1 MTAVLLAAVLVPL
14 MGAVL
19 ALAVPAPDRP
29 RRPRPSRRPEPAPE
43 AAGPGDDAGVPSG
56 TDTAAAAAPPDPA
69 AVEQAA
75 ATSRITVRAAALAA
89 AGLWVVVTLVG
100 HVVAGPFT
108 AAGPVG
114 PAGVGA
120 ALLLASVRHPVRRR
134 SAVAGA
140 VALTLLTGGLALVA
154 GTGSL
159 LLAAALLVAGATM
172 IAVTSRG
179 DGEGLAGGLAL
190 AGMAVVAGGLIRLS
204 ATQPESA
211 FLTAPGTGGVLLPAE
226 LPGQATAALLAV
238 GAVVAAVAGALRART
253 VAAPLLA
260 VGLAVGIPAV
270 AALGPEGDAVAVLLG
285 LAAVAVAGAWAARLS
300 DGLRPLVVALALLAL
315 AAAAA
320 DTAVPAGLPSG
331 GLPAAWLLAASA
343 VVTAVALTPLAALS
357 AVPGAAALTT
367 TLVAD
372 PQPVRLTLVALVV
385 VTATLAAVAL
395 ARGRDDAWGRAGPA
409 GAHDHDDGPLL
420 AGLPAVAVGTW
431 LVVAPGTWAWAGAP
445 TLDGWSE
452 SLAVALAGGLG
463 AVVASAAAG
472 RVAIPGT
479 PRLVGP
485 DPEMA

>member
-1 MTAVLLAAVLVPL
+1 MDDEAGVSSESDTT
-14 MGAVL
+14 
-19 ALAVPAPDRP
+19 
-29 RRPRPSRRPEPAPE
+29 
-43 AAGPGDDAGVPSG
+43 AAG
-56 TDTAAAAAPPDPA
+56 APPDPA

-75 ATSRITVRAAALAA
+75 ARARATVRAAALAA

-100 HVVAGPFT
+100 PVVAGPFT

-120 ALLLASVRHPVRRR
+120 ALLLASVRHPVRCR
-134 SAVAGA
+134 SAVSGA
-140 VALTLLTGGLALVA
+140 VALALLTGGLALVA
-154 GTGSL
+154 GAGSL
-159 LLAAALLVAGATM
+159 LLAGALLVAGAAM
-172 IAVTSRG
+172 VAVTSRG
-179 DGEGLAGGLAL
+179 DGDGPAGVLAL
-190 AGMAVVAGGLIRLS
+190 AGMAVVAGGLIRLA

-226 LPGQATAALLAV
+226 LPGQATAALLGA

-253 VAAPLLA
+253 VAAPLLP

-270 AALGPEGDAVAVLLG
+270 AALGPEGDAVAFLLG

-367 TLVAD
+367 TLLAD

-395 ARGRDDAWGRAGPA
+395 ARGRDDAWGRARPA
-409 GAHDHDDGPLL
+409 GADDHDQGPVL
-420 AGLPAVAVGTW
+420 AGLAAAAVGTW

-445 TLDGWSE
+445 ALDGWSE
-452 SLAVALAGGLG
+452 SLAVAVAGGLV
-463 AVVASAAAG
+463 AVVAAAAAG
-472 RVAIPGT
+472 RVAIPNT

-485 DPEMA
+485 DPEMAERVAPVPTPPPPAVKS